1 MTSKALRS
9 SPPSL
14 TGDLSALQVVLLDRI
29 KDNLCFV
36 NDLER
41 VACAPVAEVQEAL
54 LGLQLRGQVVA
65 IQVRAVKS

>member
-1 MTSKALRS
+1 MTSKALRK

-54 LGLQLRGQVVA
+54 LGLQSRGLVSV